1 MSEMNE
7 NFEKML
13 DETQCVTLNTS
24 DVVTGTVTQ
33 VSDAELQLDL
43 GTGVTG
49 YIKAEQIS
57 DDPAYKLSEHFE
69 KGDKVEAFVIRVS
82 DLEGVAELS

>member
-13 DETQCVTLNTS
+13 DETQCVTLNTG

-43 GTGVTG
+43 GTSVTG
-49 YIKAEQIS
+49 YIKADDAEVIHEWRK
-57 DDPAYKLSEHFE
+57 DPANWRK
-69 KGDKVEAFVIRVS
+69 
-82 DLEGVAELS
+82 